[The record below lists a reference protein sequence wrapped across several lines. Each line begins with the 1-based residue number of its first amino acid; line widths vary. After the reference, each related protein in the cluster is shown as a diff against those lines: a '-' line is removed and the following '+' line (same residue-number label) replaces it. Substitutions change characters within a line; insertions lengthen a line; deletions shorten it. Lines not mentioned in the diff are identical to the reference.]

1 MANNLGMLYI
11 VATPIGNLGDIS
23 LRALEIL
30 KTVDT
35 IFCEDTRQTLKLLD
49 YYEIATKTYPFKRD
63 SDYGAIDRIAE
74 MLFQKDSVAIVSDAG
89 TPGIND
95 PGARLISELVSR
107 MPQLCIVPIP
117 GANAAISAL
126 SVSGFPSER
135 WSYWGFIPNK
145 KGRQTYFKKIA
156 ENKDVVIC
164 YESKYRII
172 KTLQELKDA
181 LAVMEQSDRQI
192 MIARELTKLHETIYR
207 GTVAQV
213 RAMLGEDEVLGEFVL
228 IVGPNR

>member
-30 KTVDT
+30 KTVDA

-164 YESKYRII
+164 YESKYRIT

-181 LAVMEQSDRQI
+181 LAVMDQSDRQI

>member
-30 KTVDT
+30 KTVDA

>member
-30 KTVDT
+30 KTVDA
-35 IFCEDTRQTLKLLD
+35 IFCEDTRQTLKLLNH
-49 YYEIATKTYPFKRD
+49 YEIATKAYPFKRD
-63 SDYGAIDRIAE
+63 SDYSAIDRIAE
-74 MLFQKDSVAIVSDAG
+74 MLLQKNSVAIVSDAG

-126 SVSGFPSER
+126 SISGFPSER

-164 YESKYRII
+164 YESKYRIN

-213 RAMLGEDEVLGEFVL
+213 RAMFGDDEVLGEFVL

>member
-1 MANNLGMLYI
+1 MLS
-11 VATPIGNLGDIS
+11 GGDLI
-23 LRALEIL
+23 
-30 KTVDT
+30 
-35 IFCEDTRQTLKLLD
+35 
-49 YYEIATKTYPFKRD
+49 
-63 SDYGAIDRIAE
+63 
-74 MLFQKDSVAIVSDAG
+74 AIVSDAG

-95 PGARLISELVSR
+95 PGARLISELVSQ

-126 SVSGFPSER
+126 SISGFPSER

-156 ENKDVVIC
+156 KNKDVVIC

-172 KTLQELKDA
+172 KALQELEDA
-181 LAVMEQSDRQI
+181 FAVTEQSGRQI

-207 GTVAQV
+207 GTVAHV
-213 RAMLGEDEVLGEFVL
+213 RAMLGEDKVLGEFVL

>member
-30 KTVDT
+30 KTVDA
-35 IFCEDTRQTLKLLD
+35 IFCEDTRQTLKLLNH
-49 YYEIATKTYPFKRD
+49 YEIATKAYPFKRD